1 MLNEAQQPYN
11 YLIESIRARDTQNQ
25 TLSEQLAL
33 MEEETRS
40 GIMFIMNFLTT
51 EQIHRGGGGGG
62 EREGVIF
69 VIQGSSTPRSKPF
82 TFHTPLMIVKVA
94 FL

>member
-40 GIMFIMNFLTT
+40 
-51 EQIHRGGGGGG
+51 
-62 EREGVIF
+62 VIF
-69 VIQGSSTPRSKPF
+69 NNYFLLSNNINMFTIRELTRFEKVINNKYSFCHFDKVCVKPSGPYSRS
-82 TFHTPLMIVKVA
+82 LSD
-94 FL
+94 